1 MSQILEYDDQE
12 LEKLSLFAR
21 NLRPMLREQAADED
35 EIDLS
40 NVAMSHY
47 RLSKLRQQDIQLKAD
62 STEHKL
68 EPGNDLGTAK
78 AKDNEGG
85 LLVGL
90 SVILSRVNEIFITDK
105 LTDKDMINYVHTVAD
120 KMSENVRMM
129 KQIQNNT
136 REQAMLGEFDTALDD
151 AVLDSNDA
159 HTEQMTQLM
168 SDPAKM
174 RQFAHIIYDVL
185 VNINF

>member
-1 MSQILEYDDQE
+1 TALDDAVLDSNDAHTEQMTQLMSDPRR
-12 LEKLSLFAR
+12 KTRRKNF
-21 NLRPMLREQAADED
+21 
-35 EIDLS
+35 
-40 NVAMSHY
+40 
-47 RLSKLRQQDIQLKAD
+47 
-62 STEHKL
+62 
-68 EPGNDLGTAK
+68 
-78 AKDNEGG
+78 
-85 LLVGL
+85 L

-168 SDPAKM
+168 SDPRRKT
-174 RQFAHIIYDVL
+174 RRK
-185 VNINF
+185 

>member
-1 MSQILEYDDQE
+1 MSQIVEYDDKE

-78 AKDNEGG
+78 AKDKKEDF
-85 LLVGL
+85 L

-151 AVLDSNDA
+151 AVLDSNEA

-185 VNINF
+185 VNSRKDV

>member
-1 MSQILEYDDQE
+1 MSQIVEYDDQE

-78 AKDNEGG
+78 AKDKKKT
-85 LLVGL
+85 
-90 SVILSRVNEIFITDK
+90 SCR
-105 LTDKDMINYVHTVAD
+105 
-120 KMSENVRMM
+120 
-129 KQIQNNT
+129 
-136 REQAMLGEFDTALDD
+136 
-151 AVLDSNDA
+151 
-159 HTEQMTQLM
+159 
-168 SDPAKM
+168 
-174 RQFAHIIYDVL
+174 
-185 VNINF
+185 